1 MSGSQE
7 LSLPF
12 QTNQA
17 TLNTRESEIR
27 HNLNVIHDRIRTACR
42 IGNKSEDD
50 VKLLLATKTVSP
62 EDIRTAVEAGATLI
76 GENKVQEFTSKAD
89 ALADLSITRHFIGH
103 LQRNKVKEVLRHVQC
118 IETIDHLAL
127 AEEVDKRAGA
137 IGRNVEVMIQVN
149 TSFEPSKFGVAPEN
163 LQELADRI
171 MAMRNVTLTGLMTIG
186 LNAEVIEDAR
196 PSYKLLK
203 ELGNTLNDKYI
214 ERPIREYSMGMSG
227 DLEIAIEEGATI
239 IRVGSAVF
247 GARIYH

>member
-1 MSGSQE
+1 
-7 LSLPF
+7 
-12 QTNQA
+12 
-17 TLNTRESEIR
+17 
-27 HNLNVIHDRIRTACR
+27 
-42 IGNKSEDD
+42 
-50 VKLLLATKTVSP
+50 
-62 EDIRTAVEAGATLI
+62 
-76 GENKVQEFTSKAD
+76 
-89 ALADLSITRHFIGH
+89 
-103 LQRNKVKEVLRHVQC
+103 
-118 IETIDHLAL
+118 
-127 AEEVDKRAGA
+127 
-137 IGRNVEVMIQVN
+137 MIQVN